1 MSTADPQSIPLAI
14 LPSAVPPAMIRSR
27 PAQPGIPATK
37 ADRDGLRD
45 AVRRGMARE
54 AAVPPLG
61 MDEIKR
67 RAREALAEAG
77 LGDDCLDYAAVVV
90 NNESWRDALAAVPFE
105 RRLLLMPKCLREENR
120 CPAPFDEFGL
130 LCKQCGLC
138 SIQDFQAEAERLG
151 YAVLVAEGSALV
163 MAMVQ
168 TGTIH
173 AIVGVSCMPVLE
185 KTFPHVQAAA
195 IPAVAVPLLQDDC
208 IDTAVDVDWVWD
220 YIHLEAAD
228 RSRRV
233 DLGGL
238 HDRVKT
244 WFERPA
250 LDALMGP
257 PAGHAEEIARSW
269 LAVGGRRWRPFLA
282 AAVYEAL
289 TGTINATGADPTP
302 ADDPE
307 ADRRIRAIAVA
318 VECFHKASLVHD
330 DIEDGDV
337 ERYGEP
343 TLCGAHGVPIA
354 LNVGD
359 LLIGE
364 GYRLLAE
371 APLDAAQVRAAV
383 REAAGA
389 QRLLCQGQGAELAWS
404 RAPHTLASRQVL
416 EIFRLKTSPAFDVAL
431 QLAAIG
437 AGRAAEVA
445 DSLRAYSEA
454 VGIAYQIKDDLDDI
468 VDDAGLASLAGI
480 GRTVA
485 DGGAE
490 SRPSVV
496 LAIAAERARGA
507 DREILQT
514 IAAGRPHPA
523 ATPERLREAIRAA
536 KADEKAALLLEGYK
550 EQAVRALEG
559 LTDATLKGLLRRV
572 LAKMFNE
579 LSFAGYCREQEAK
592 VAGTALAGTALA
604 GTDRADG
611 VRAGGAAVAAET
623 SAASA

>member
-1 MSTADPQSIPLAI
+1 MSTSNPPSIALAI
-14 LPSAVPPAMIRSR
+14 LPPPVPPATIRSR
-27 PAQPGIPATK
+27 PPQASIPQTK
-37 ADRDGLRD
+37 ADRDALRD
-45 AVRRGMARE
+45 AVRRGMVRE

-61 MDEIKR
+61 MDELR
-67 RAREALAEAG
+67 RRSLAALAESG
-77 LGDDCLDYAAVVV
+77 LPDSYLDYAVVVV
-90 NNESWRDALAAVPFE
+90 NNESWRDALAAVPFD
-105 RRLLLMPKCLREENR
+105 RRLLLMPKCLREEHR

-168 TGTIH
+168 TGKIE
-173 AIVGVSCMPVLE
+173 AIVGISCMPVLE
-185 KTFPHVQAAA
+185 KTFPHVQSAA

-208 IDTAVDVDWVWD
+208 IDTTVDVDWVWD

-228 RSRRV
+228 RSRRL

-238 HDRVKT
+238 HDAVRG
-244 WFERPA
+244 WFERPS

-257 PAGHAEEIARSW
+257 PVGHAEEVARDW

-282 AAVYEAL
+282 AAVFEAL
-289 TGTINATGADPTP
+289 RSAPAAKAAQTSAAAADVHHEN
-302 ADDPE
+302 DVL
-307 ADRRIRAIAVA
+307 RRIAVA

-330 DIEDGDV
+330 DIEDGDF
-337 ERYGEP
+337 ERYGQP
-343 TLCGAHGVPIA
+343 TLCGSLGVPIA

-371 APLDAAQVRAAV
+371 SGLDAASVRAAV
-383 REAAGA
+383 REAAVA

-404 RAPHTLASRQVL
+404 RTPSQLSSRQVL

-437 AGRAAEVA
+437 AGRADDLAA
-445 DSLRAYSEA
+445 PLRAYSEA
-454 VGIAYQIKDDLDDI
+454 VGIAYQIKDDLDDLL
-468 VDDAGLASLAGI
+468 DDAGLA
-480 GRTVA
+480 
-485 DGGAE
+485 GAVE

-496 LAIAAERARGA
+496 LALAAERARGD
-507 DREILQT
+507 DREMLSAIT
-514 IAAGRPHPA
+514 SGRSHPA
-523 ATPERLREAIRAA
+523 ATPERLREAVRST
-536 KADEKAALLLEGYK
+536 KADEKAALLLEAYK
-550 EQAVRALEG
+550 EQAVRALEALG
-559 LTDATLKGLLRRV
+559 DATLKGLLRRV

-579 LSFAGYCREQEAK
+579 LAFQGYCREQEQ
-592 VAGTALAGTALA
+592 TA
-604 GTDRADG
+604 RSREADG
-611 VRAGGAAVAAET
+611 AA
-623 SAASA
+623 AAS

>member
-1 MSTADPQSIPLAI
+1 MSPIDPTSIPLAV
-14 LPSAVPPAMIRSR
+14 LPSAVPPALIRSR
-27 PAQPGIPATK
+27 PPQPTIPQTK
-37 ADRDGLRD
+37 AARD
-45 AVRRGMARE
+45 ALLDAIRRGMARE
-54 AAVPPLG
+54 KPVPPVG
-61 MDEIKR
+61 MEELRR
-67 RAREALAEAG
+67 RAGEALAEAG
-77 LGDDCLDYAAVVV
+77 LADTYLDYAVVLV
-90 NNESWRDALAAVPFE
+90 NNESWRDALATVPFE

-168 TGTIH
+168 TGQIE

-208 IDTAVDVDWVWD
+208 IDTTVDVDWVWD

-228 RSRRV
+228 RSRRL

-238 HDRVKT
+238 QDSVKA

-250 LDALMGP
+250 LDAVMGP
-257 PAGHAEEIARSW
+257 PQGHAEEVARQW

-282 AAVYEAL
+282 AAVFSAL
-289 TGTINATGADPTP
+289 EPDADV
-302 ADDPE
+302 ASGDVI
-307 ADRRIRAIAVA
+307 RRIAVA

-330 DIEDGDV
+330 DIEDGDM

-359 LLIGE
+359 VLIGE

-371 APLDAAQVRAAV
+371 SGLDAGRVREAV
-383 REAAGA
+383 REAAAA

-404 RAPHTLASRQVL
+404 RDPGPLSSRHVL
-416 EIFRLKTSPAFDVAL
+416 EIFRLKTAPAFDVAL
-431 QLAAIG
+431 QLGAIA
-437 AGRAAEVA
+437 AGRADDCAAV
-445 DSLRAYSEA
+445 LRGYSDA
-454 VGIAYQIKDDLDDI
+454 VGVAYQIKDDLDDL
-468 VDDAGLASLAGI
+468 VDDAGLV
-480 GRTVA
+480 R
-485 DGGAE
+485 GAA

-496 LAIAAERARGA
+496 IALGAERARGD
-507 DREILQT
+507 DRAFLAGL
-514 IAAGRPHPA
+514 AAGRPEHA
-523 ATPERLREAIRAA
+523 VTAERLRAAIGAA
-536 KADEKAALLLEGYK
+536 KADEKAALLLEAYK
-550 EQAVRALEG
+550 EEAVRALDG
-559 LTDATLKGLLRRV
+559 LADPTLKGLLRRIV
-572 LAKMFNE
+572 ARIFNE
-579 LSFAGYCREQEAK
+579 LSFAGYCREQETKARDREA
-592 VAGTALAGTALA
+592 VQAGAGDATRPAA
-604 GTDRADG
+604 GA
-611 VRAGGAAVAAET
+611 
-623 SAASA
+623 

>member
-1 MSTADPQSIPLAI
+1 MSTLNQSSIGLAI
-14 LPSAVPPAMIRSR
+14 LPPPVPPAVIRSR
-27 PAQPGIPATK
+27 TPQANIPQTK
-37 ADRDGLRD
+37 PHRD
-45 AVRRGMARE
+45 ALLEAIRRGMARDR
-54 AAVPPLG
+54 AVPPLS
-61 MDEIKR
+61 MDELRR
-67 RAREALAEAG
+67 RATTALVETNLA
-77 LGDDCLDYAAVVV
+77 DTYLDYAVVIV

-105 RRLLLMPKCLREENR
+105 RRLLLMPKCLRVENR

-168 TGTIH
+168 TGTIE
-173 AIVGVSCMPVLE
+173 AIVGVSCMSVLE

-208 IDTAVDVDWVWD
+208 IDTTIDIDWVWD

-228 RSRRV
+228 RSRRL

-238 HDRVKT
+238 HDTVKS
-244 WFERPA
+244 WFQRPA

-257 PAGHAEEIARSW
+257 PVGHAEEVGRDW
-269 LAVGGRRWRPFLA
+269 LALGGRRWRPFLA

-289 TGTINATGADPTP
+289 RADVGETGAGSVHGT
-302 ADDPE
+302 AV
-307 ADRRIRAIAVA
+307 IQQIAVA
-318 VECFHKASLVHD
+318 VECFHKASLIHD
-330 DIEDGDV
+330 DIEDGDF
-337 ERYGEP
+337 ERYGQP

-371 APLDAAQVRAAV
+371 SGLAPAQIRAAV
-383 REAAGA
+383 REAAGS

-404 RAPHTLASRQVL
+404 RHPSQLASRQVL

-437 AGRAAEVA
+437 AGRADEVA
-445 DSLRAYSEA
+445 DVLRAYSEA
-454 VGIAYQIKDDLDDI
+454 IGIAYQIKDDLEDLL
-468 VDDAGLASLAGI
+468 DDAGLVSD
-480 GRTVA
+480 V
-485 DGGAE
+485 E

-496 LAIAAERARGA
+496 LAIAAERARGT
-507 DREILQT
+507 DREMLTAITSGQ
-514 IAAGRPHPA
+514 PHAA
-523 ATPERLREAIRAA
+523 ATPDRLREAILTA
-536 KADEKAALLLEGYK
+536 KADEKASLLLESYK
-550 EQAVRALEG
+550 EQAVRALDG
-559 LTDATLKGLLRRV
+559 LTDPTLKGLLRRV

-579 LSFAGYCREQEAK
+579 LSFAGYCREHEAK
-592 VAGTALAGTALA
+592 TAREQSLAADLPDSVATA
-604 GTDRADG
+604 
-611 VRAGGAAVAAET
+611 
-623 SAASA
+623 

>member
-1 MSTADPQSIPLAI
+1 MSTANPASIALAI
-14 LPSAVPPAMIRSR
+14 LPPPVPPAVIRSR
-27 PAQPGIPATK
+27 TPQASIPQTK
-37 ADRDGLRD
+37 AARDALLQ
-45 AVRRGMARE
+45 AVRRGMISSR
-54 AAVPPLG
+54 AVPPLG
-61 MDEIKR
+61 MEELRR
-67 RAREALAEAG
+67 RATTALAEAG
-77 LGDDCLDYAAVVV
+77 LADTYLDYAVVIV
-90 NNESWRDALAAVPFE
+90 SNESWRDALAAVPFE
-105 RRLLLMPKCLREENR
+105 RRLLLMPKCLRVENR

-168 TGTIH
+168 TGTID

-208 IDTAVDVDWVWD
+208 IDTTVDVDWVWD

-228 RSRRV
+228 RSRRL
-233 DLGGL
+233 DLGRL
-238 HDRVKT
+238 HDTVKT

-250 LDALMGP
+250 LDRLMGP
-257 PAGHAEEIARSW
+257 PIGHAEEIGREW

-282 AAVYEAL
+282 AAVFEAL
-289 TGTINATGADPTP
+289 REKAADGVSEHSD
-302 ADDPE
+302 ADGIE
-307 ADRRIRAIAVA
+307 ANGIEAIQRIAVA

-330 DIEDGDV
+330 DIEDGDL

-371 APLDAAQVRAAV
+371 SGLDADLVRLAV
-383 REAAGA
+383 REAAAA

-404 RAPHTLASRQVL
+404 RSPSQLASRQVL

-437 AGRAAEVA
+437 AGRSDEVSDA
-445 DSLRAYSEA
+445 LRAYSEA
-454 VGIAYQIKDDLDDI
+454 VGIAYQIKDDLEDLL
-468 VDDAGLASLAGI
+468 DDAGIVSN
-480 GRTVA
+480 V
-485 DGGAE
+485 E

-496 LAIAAERARGA
+496 LALAAERARGD
-507 DREILQT
+507 DREML
-514 IAAGRPHPA
+514 AAITAGKPHPA
-523 ATPERLREAIRAA
+523 ATPDRLREAIRTA
-536 KADEKAALLLEGYK
+536 KADEKAALLLESYK

-559 LTDATLKGLLRRV
+559 LSDATLKGLLRRV

-579 LSFAGYCREQEAK
+579 LTFEGYCREQEAK
-592 VAGTALAGTALA
+592 TASQTASQTAAQSTPESALQ
-604 GTDRADG
+604 TS
-611 VRAGGAAVAAET
+611 AVAAAS
-623 SAASA
+623 SA